1 MAGKIENF
9 RDFCRN
15 FRFFRRFTPQVYPI
29 MKNPWILS
37 FAALIVGAVGGFISG
52 KSGDSPDTKTSIEET
67 AMRTRSASRTGLG
80 DDAAKRAS
88 RARTSEEARLTTGYS
103 ARVQAMMDFYA
114 GLTPEQ
120 LAEEAKKLD
129 ALPMSERM
137 MASFMLFGRWAEV
150 DPTAAMAFSNTMG
163 MAGGFVRPT
172 ILQSWASVDPENAAR
187 YYAENPRE
195 FAMMGGMGGRGQ
207 NGASIIAGEWARQ
220 DPEAALA
227 WASSLGGEKGQAMT
241 AVVSEVAQ
249 TDPAKAAQ
257 LAMTMDPADQKA
269 AFESI
274 ALQWGAKNFA
284 EAQNWVNSLPADQRQ
299 AALASAIEGLSRQ
312 DAVQASQ
319 EVEKMAAGEARDNA
333 TAITAANWAKTDAA
347 AAAEWL
353 MKEGSEEAQRSS
365 MDDLI
370 SNWVN
375 TDSSQALEFIQNLPE
390 GTVKDRGIS
399 EFALNDRQTP
409 TATLVKMVEEISDQ
423 RDQTR
428 ATAMLTGRWMQEDP
442 EAAKEYIQ
450 QSTTIPDGMKERLL
464 SGRGFGGP
472 PGRPNR

>member
-1 MAGKIENF
+1 
-9 RDFCRN
+9 
-15 FRFFRRFTPQVYPI
+15 
-29 MKNPWILS
+29 
-37 FAALIVGAVGGFISG
+37 
-52 KSGDSPDTKTSIEET
+52 
-67 AMRTRSASRTGLG
+67 MRTRSASRTGL
-80 DDAAKRAS
+80 DSEDAAKRAS
-88 RARTSEEARLTTGYS
+88 RVRTAEAARATTGHS

-129 ALPMSERM
+129 ALPMNERM

-163 MAGGFVRPT
+163 AAGGFVRPT

-227 WASSLGGEKGQAMT
+227 WASSLGAEKGQAMT
-241 AVVSEVAQ
+241 SVVREVAQ
-249 TDPAKAAQ
+249 TDPAKAAA
-257 LAMTMDPADQKA
+257 LAMTMDAADQKG

-274 ALQWGAKNFA
+274 AQQWGAKNFA

-312 DAVQASQ
+312 DAVQASR
-319 EVEKMAAGEARDNA
+319 EVEKMAEGEDRDNA
-333 TAITAANWAKTDAA
+333 ATITASNWAKTDAA
-347 AAAEWL
+347 AAAKWL
-353 MKEGSEEAQRSS
+353 MAVGSEEAQRDS
-365 MDDLI
+365 MNDLI
-370 SNWVN
+370 PNLLIASN
-375 TDSSQALEFIQNLPE
+375 SQALEFVESLPE
-390 GTVKDRGIS
+390 GPVKNRGIS
-399 EFALNDRQTP
+399 ELALNDRETP
-409 TATLVKMVEEISDQ
+409 TPTLVKMVEGITDQ
-423 RDQTR
+423 RDQMR
-428 ATAMLTGRWMQEDP
+428 AATMLTGRWMQEDP

-450 QSTTIPDGMKERLL
+450 QSTTIPEGMKERLM

-472 PGRPNR
+472 QGRRPGR